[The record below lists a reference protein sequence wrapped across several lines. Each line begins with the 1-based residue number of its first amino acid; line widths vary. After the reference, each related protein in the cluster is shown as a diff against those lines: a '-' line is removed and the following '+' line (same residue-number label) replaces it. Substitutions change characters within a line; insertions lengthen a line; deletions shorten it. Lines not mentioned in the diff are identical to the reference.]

1 MEYICMNTDHEFFLM
16 QLADSF
22 FPSGMFGL
30 SNGLESLVKHD
41 RIKNKQDVLNFI
53 EQQIEFQ
60 LVPCDCMVFLIAME
74 AAKNENI
81 EELVET
87 DNRFYS
93 MRLIREA
100 RNTSVRTDRKSTRL
114 NSSHSQISY

>member
-1 MEYICMNTDHEFFLM
+1 M

-30 SNGLESLVKHD
+30 SNGLESLAKHN
-41 RIKNKQDVLNFI
+41 RIRNEEDVLNFI

-60 LVPCDCMVFLIAME
+60 LVPCDCIVFLTAME
-74 AAKNENI
+74 AAKNRNI
-81 EELVET
+81 DELVEA

-93 MRLIREA
+93 MRLIREV
-100 RNTSVRTDRKSTRL
+100 RNTSVRSG
-114 NSSHSQISY
+114 SQILNCIIQMTFDKKESKIAKEFQKKIK